1 MELKSHIKLSKKHQK
16 KLSVFPYFFIP
27 ALNEFYF
34 LRDDF
39 GFRKPELAT
48 WKNEANLIFMS
59 KTLRVNIQYESPN
72 WIDLTFRKHDSRD
85 YIYWRILLEEL
96 NFPLNE
102 GLLTIQEQNNLNIIQ
117 VQIEARFKDI
127 GTILKANW
135 KQISEYIDDSP
146 FLANI

>member
-1 MELKSHIKLSKKHQK
+1 MYITVLFGRYQIDKSNLVVENPAWVLRDVSKPSEIERLMELKSHIKLSKKHQK

-59 KTLRVNIQYESPN
+59 KTLRVNIQYEYPN

-96 NFPLNE
+96 NFHLNE
-102 GLLTIQEQNNLNIIQ
+102 
-117 VQIEARFKDI
+117 
-127 GTILKANW
+127 
-135 KQISEYIDDSP
+135 
-146 FLANI
+146 